1 MLIATWIITFVLII
15 GVGIYAGTKITQSNQ
30 WSGSDHSM
38 GIISIGCMLGA
49 WQIGGMSAEVVNPYL
64 LGLIPAFL
72 LVCFLFR

>member
-38 GIISIGCMLGA
+38 GIVSIGCMLGA
-49 WQIGGMSAEVVNPYL
+49 WQMLHRTATPWAL
-64 LGLIPAFL
+64 PACGIL
-72 LVCFLFR
+72 